1 MFCYPYSPRLALPL
15 EYQVAYRQV
24 DNQKD
29 KKFYP
34 HFLFLRAGMQPFDNA
49 GTHRQGT
56 GHHDFGKFL
65 KRLASEN
72 RLLAIFRA
80 VPAFFLEPAYFGV
93 SLRYPLLQLA
103 QGERFG
109 SIFILRFVT
118 NHPRMHP
125 RESVYAFPS
134 GHIGTFDDVLCPGG
148 IYHYLTLPPVSLFQY
163 GKLRGLVLL
172 PKGVNHI
179 LVRAELEYRIFQF
192 CFHLLCYLPFIYK
205 IS

>member
-1 MFCYPYSPRLALPL
+1 
-15 EYQVAYRQV
+15 
-24 DNQKD
+24 
-29 KKFYP
+29 
-34 HFLFLRAGMQPFDNA
+34 MQPFDNA
-49 GTHRQGT
+49 SPQRQGT
-56 GHHDFGKFL
+56 GHHNFGKFL

-72 RLLAIFRA
+72 RLPEIFRT
-80 VPAFFLEPAYFGV
+80 VPAFFLEPPSFGV

-109 SIFILRFVT
+109 NIFILRFVT
-118 NHPRMHP
+118 NHPCVHP

-134 GHIGTFDDVLCPGG
+134 GHIGTFDGVLCPGG

-163 GKLRGLVLL
+163 GKLCRLVLL

-192 CFHLLCYLPFIYK
+192 CFHYFLWFIFLLLHRLQIM
-205 IS
+205 ITDQIR